1 MKQISFTIQE
11 NEFQIFMEFLKN
23 LSSVKNLY
31 SKDIKFEDDKIFPGM
46 SINDII
52 ERVSL
57 ADEEIKNG
65 DTVLHDEFVKQFK
78 KWQ

>member
-23 LSSVKNLY
+23 LSSVKNLN
-31 SKDIKFEDDKIFPGM
+31 SKDINLEDEINFPSM
-46 SINDII
+46 TINEII
-52 ERVSL
+52 ERVGL
-57 ADEEIKNG
+57 AAEEIKNG

-78 KWQ
+78 QWQ